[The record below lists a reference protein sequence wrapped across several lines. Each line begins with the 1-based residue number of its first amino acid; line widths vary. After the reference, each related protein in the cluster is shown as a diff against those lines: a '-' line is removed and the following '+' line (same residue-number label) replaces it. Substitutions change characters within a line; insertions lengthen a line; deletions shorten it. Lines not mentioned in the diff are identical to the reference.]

1 MNRNSVMTP
10 VLLLLTA
17 CSAIDPRGASLDFN
31 ELDGGMT
38 EAQAMALQSRLE
50 WRCGDDTQY
59 RHQYGQRACDGFLN
73 SLDSIP
79 ATRIDYLF
87 RDGHLSAAIIEFP
100 PDSLKQLKA
109 QLDRNMGQGSDV
121 NVPRT
126 PANGAF
132 GAGADLIFW
141 KAKGG
146 TVLSSRS
153 GRNAAG
159 NVVVIWMSSQE
170 LARFTGN

>member
-1 MNRNSVMTP
+1 MKAISVIAP
-10 VLLLLTA
+10 ALLLLAA

-50 WRCGDDTQY
+50 WRCGDDAQY
-59 RHQYGQRACDGFLN
+59 RHLYGQRICDGFLQ
-73 SLDSIP
+73 SLDSVP

-87 RDGHLSAAIIEFP
+87 RDGHLSAAVIEFP
-100 PDSLKQLKA
+100 PDVGKQLRA
-109 QLDRNMGQGSDV
+109 QLDRNMGQGSDI

-132 GAGADLIFW
+132 GAGADLVHW

-146 TVLSSRS
+146 TVLSSRK

-159 NVVVIWMSSQE
+159 NIAVIWISSQE
-170 LARFTGN
+170 LARYSGN